1 MRLGVIGVG
10 DVAER
15 DYLPE
20 VHRIADVAEVVAVA
34 ARREERAR
42 RTAESYGIPVWVTGY
57 EALLEVDEVD
67 AVVNLTPLPVHAE
80 ITAAALR
87 AGKHVYSEKP
97 LAETPREARSLRDAA
112 AAADLVLIAAPSVL
126 LFPQVRRA
134 QTIVARGE
142 LGPIHSASAF
152 VSGGVPPWAGYA
164 SDPSPYFSA
173 GWGPLL
179 DLGVYPL
186 HALTGLLGPVT
197 RVVAA
202 SARTRDEFVVADGPA
217 AGLHVPVESDDNW
230 QMIVQLGG
238 GTLASI
244 GANFCTGNGGR
255 PECQLFGER
264 ATLGFS
270 LLDVAAPLQRDD
282 GGGWELET
290 VPHDRERGPD
300 HILGVRHLAECVLGR
315 TRPMLTADHAIHVID
330 VLDAA
335 QRSAR
340 DGRAI
345 DVASVF

>member
-1 MRLGVIGVG
+1 LIGVG

-34 ARREERAR
+34 ALHEERAR
-42 RTAESYGIPVWVTGY
+42 KTAESYGIPVWVTGFK
-57 EALLEVDEVD
+57 ALLELDEID
-67 AVVNLTPLPVHAE
+67 AVVNLTPLPVHAD

-87 AGKHVYSEKP
+87 SGKHVYCEKP
-97 LAETPREARSLRDAA
+97 LAETAVEARSLRDAA
-112 AAADLVLIAAPSVL
+112 AAAGLVLIAAPSVL

-134 QTIVARGE
+134 QAVIAWGE
-142 LGPIHSASAF
+142 LGAIHSASAF
-152 VSGGVPPWAGYA
+152 ISGGVPPWAGYT

-202 SARTRDEFVVADGPA
+202 SKRTRDEFVVADGPA
-217 AGLHVPVESDDNW
+217 AGLAVRVESDDNW
-230 QMIVQLGG
+230 HVIVELTSGA
-238 GTLASI
+238 LASI
-244 GANFCTGNGGR
+244 GVNFCAAAGGR

-270 LLDVAAPLQRDD
+270 LLDVAAPLQRDL
-282 GGGWELET
+282 GGGWDAEV
-290 VPHDRERGPD
+290 VPHDREGGPD
-300 HILGVRHLAECVLGR
+300 HILGVRHLAECVLGG
-315 TRPMLTADHAIHVID
+315 TRPVLTADHAIHVID
-330 VLDAA
+330 VLEAA
-335 QRSAR
+335 RRSAR
-340 DGRAI
+340 EGVAI
-345 DVASVF
+345 DVASTC